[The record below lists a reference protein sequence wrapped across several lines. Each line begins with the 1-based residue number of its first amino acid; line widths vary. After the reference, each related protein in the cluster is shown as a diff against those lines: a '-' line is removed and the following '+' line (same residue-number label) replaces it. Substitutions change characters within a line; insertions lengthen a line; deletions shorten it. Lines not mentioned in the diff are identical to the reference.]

1 MKIKD
6 LYNKYIHWIVIVLF
20 VLLCF
25 KGCQSCS
32 RNRKVEY
39 NKTQYEYVVDSL
51 TNTIGFKNDTIHILN
66 DSIAMYK
73 YKLGLVEDN
82 NKMLKESN
90 KHYRN
95 ANTKL
100 ADANKNLSNKK
111 EE

>member
-1 MKIKD
+1 MKIKE
-6 LYNKYIHWIVIVLF
+6 LYNKYIHWIVVTLF
-20 VLLCF
+20 IILCF

-32 RNRKVEY
+32 KNRKMEY
-39 NKTQYEYVVDSL
+39 NKIQYENAIDSL
-51 TNTIGFKNDTIHILN
+51 TNMINLKNDTIYILS
-66 DSIAMYK
+66 DSMKMYR
-73 YKLGLVEDN
+73 YKLGLIEDN

-90 KHYRN
+90 KYYRN